1 MTKPILPPGH
11 VLIRVEDLAELL
23 GRQAQPASPA
33 PAQQSR
39 ATIAGLS
46 EAISL
51 VTAEHEGITSP
62 GLSGDVPPG
71 AVTAALT
78 VFTAALLRN
87 LLPADR
93 AAALLID
100 LGIAAAAERKP

>member
-1 MTKPILPPGH
+1 MTKFVVPPGYAI
-11 VLIRVEDLAELL
+11 VRLEDLAELL
-23 GRQAQPASPA
+23 RRQAQPPPPA
-33 PAQQSR
+33 PAEQSR

-51 VTAEHEGITSP
+51 VTAEHEGIASP